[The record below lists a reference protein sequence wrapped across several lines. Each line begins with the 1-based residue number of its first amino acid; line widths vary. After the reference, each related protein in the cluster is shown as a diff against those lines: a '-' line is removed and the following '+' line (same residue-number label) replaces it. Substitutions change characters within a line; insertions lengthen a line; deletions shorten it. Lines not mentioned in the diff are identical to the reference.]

1 MAAPVGGMAAG
12 TLRRPSGRHGRGDLA
27 PPWWK
32 GNGEGQVELDEEEEE
47 VSSVR
52 RIFQNASVLP
62 R

>member
-1 MAAPVGGMAAG
+1 VQTAEEVLGHG
-12 TLRRPSGRHGRGDLA
+12 RPSGRHGRGDLV